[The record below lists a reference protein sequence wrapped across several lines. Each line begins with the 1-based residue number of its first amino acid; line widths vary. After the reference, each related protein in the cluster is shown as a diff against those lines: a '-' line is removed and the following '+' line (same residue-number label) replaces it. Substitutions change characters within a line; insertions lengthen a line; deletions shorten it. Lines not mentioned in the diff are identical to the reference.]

1 MKGRVVIATPAL
13 APTAV
18 LAHASERAVILT
30 LPTGPYIW
38 GAGSAVAISAVVAAF
53 SNRLPTPGQR
63 RLIDRPLLLPE
74 GAVSWLSAIGLG
86 LLILVGL
93 LGTRDPYENALPL
106 MVWTVI
112 WVGLTIAVALFGNL
126 WTDLN
131 PWTGPVRT
139 LRSLLGRTG
148 GMGLARFGH
157 LPAVAGFFAFAWYE
171 IVSLS
176 PDDPA
181 ELAIVASVY
190 WLLIFALAVGE
201 GEDWL
206 PKGEFFSAFFGFVGS
221 MAPFWAKYE
230 GRRVEVHAGVPGAQI
245 ISFPPL
251 TKSAIAFVT
260 LMLATV
266 SFDGLHESFRW
277 VAFLGLNPLDY
288 PGRSAVTLPNTIGL
302 FATWM
307 LMSALIVG
315 AILLTLRLARSDL
328 PLSDIAG
335 PWILSFLPI
344 AAAYH
349 IAHYLVALLTQGQYA
364 IAALSDPLG
373 TGADYLGL
381 GPHWVSFG
389 FLSQQHAVW
398 TIWIVQ
404 FAIILGAHL
413 LAVLLSEQ
421 IVRRAGLKLSLAAQ
435 APIAFLMVLYT
446 CFGLWLL
453 AAPAIG

>member
-1 MKGRVVIATPAL
+1 MKARVAIATSAL
-13 APTAV
+13 APSGV

-38 GAGSAVAISAVVAAF
+38 GAGLAVAISAAMAAF
-53 SNRLPTPGQR
+53 SKRLPVLGQYR
-63 RLIDRPLLLPE
+63 IFNCPRLLPE
-74 GAVSWLSAIGLG
+74 GTGSWISFALFG
-86 LLILVGL
+86 LLVLVGL

-112 WVGLTIAVALFGNL
+112 WVGLTIVVALFGNL
-126 WTDLN
+126 WADLN
-131 PWTGPVRT
+131 PWSGPVRT
-139 LRSLLGRTG
+139 LRGLIERTEG
-148 GMGLARFGH
+148 IGLARLGY

-181 ELAIVASVY
+181 DLAIVASSY
-190 WLLIFALAVGE
+190 WLLIFVLAVAE
-201 GEDWL
+201 GEQWL
-206 PKGEFFSAFFGFVGS
+206 PQGEFFNTFFGLVAKI
-221 MAPFWAKYE
+221 APFWARYE
-230 GRRVEVHAGVPGAQI
+230 GMRVEVHAGIPGAQI
-245 ISFPPL
+245 MSLPPL
-251 TKSAIAFVT
+251 SKSAIAFVT

-266 SFDGLHESFRW
+266 SFDGLHETFRW

-288 PGRSAVTLPNTIGL
+288 PGRSAVTFPNSMGL
-302 FATWM
+302 LLTW
-307 LMSALIVG
+307 LAMSALIIG
-315 AILLTLRLARSDL
+315 AIRLTLYLACSDL

-335 PWILSFLPI
+335 PLLLSFLPI

-349 IAHYLVALLTQGQYA
+349 IAHYLIALLTQGQYA

-373 TGADYLGL
+373 SGADYLGL

-413 LAVLLSEQ
+413 LAVFLSEQ
-421 IVRRAGLKLSLAAQ
+421 IARRAGLNMSLAAQ
-435 APIAFLMVLYT
+435 APIAILMVLYT

>member
-1 MKGRVVIATPAL
+1 MKARVTIATSAL
-13 APTAV
+13 VPSDA

-38 GAGSAVAISAVVAAF
+38 GAGLAVAISAAMTAF
-53 SNRLPTPGQR
+53 SRRLPTLAR
-63 RLIDRPLLLPE
+63 CRIFERPRLLPK
-74 GAVSWLSAIGLG
+74 GTTSWMSAILFG

-112 WVGLTIAVALFGNL
+112 WVGLTLAVALFGNL
-126 WTDLN
+126 WADLN

-139 LRSLLGRTG
+139 LRALLGRTG
-148 GMGLARFGH
+148 GIGLARLGH

-181 ELAIVASVY
+181 ELALVASGY
-190 WLLIFALAVGE
+190 WLLVFALAVAE

-206 PKGEFFSAFFGFVGS
+206 PQGEFFSAFFGFVARI
-221 MAPFWAKYE
+221 APFWADYN
-230 GRRVEVHAGVPGAQI
+230 GSRVGVHAGVPGAQI
-245 ISFPPL
+245 MSLPPL
-251 TKSAIAFVT
+251 SKSAIAFVT

-266 SFDGLHESFRW
+266 SFDGLHETFSW
-277 VAFLGLNPLDY
+277 LGFLGLNPLDY
-288 PGRSAVTLPNTIGL
+288 PGRSAVTLPNSLGL
-302 FATWM
+302 LMTW
-307 LMSALIVG
+307 LAMSVLIIG
-315 AILLTLRLARSDL
+315 AILLTLRLARSDM
-328 PLSDIAG
+328 PLSAIAG
-335 PWILSFLPI
+335 PWLLSFLPI

-373 TGADYLGL
+373 SGADYLGL
-381 GPHWVSFG
+381 GPHWVGFG

-398 TIWIVQ
+398 TIWLVQ

-421 IVRRAGLKLSLAAQ
+421 IARRAGLNLSLAAQ
-435 APIAFLMVLYT
+435 APIALLMVLYT

>member
-1 MKGRVVIATPAL
+1 MF
-13 APTAV
+13 
-18 LAHASERAVILT
+18 
-30 LPTGPYIW
+30 
-38 GAGSAVAISAVVAAF
+38 F
-53 SNRLPTPGQR
+53 SG
-63 RLIDRPLLLPE
+63 
-74 GAVSWLSAIGLG
+74 G
-86 LLILVGL
+86 
-93 LGTRDPYENALPL
+93 
-106 MVWTVI
+106 
-112 WVGLTIAVALFGNL
+112 IAVALFGNL

-206 PKGEFFSAFFGFVGS
+206 PKGELFSAFFAFVGS

-245 ISFPPL
+245 MSFPPL

-413 LAVLLSEQ
+413 LAVLLGDPVAVVSVRDQDVVRGQDRRRLGRDVAGDLGMAAIVEHAVAIVDDCQGRERVVAQGILRVAVEDGAGTADRLRPEAGTRPVGDRRVERDAPDRDVDVGQ
-421 IVRRAGLKLSLAAQ
+421 IAA
-435 APIAFLMVLYT
+435 V
-446 CFGLWLL
+446 
-453 AAPAIG
+453 AAAHERQRPAIGRLLGAAADRA